1 MSRIPLFLLVLAIA
15 CSDDDAPGDTDGGAG
30 SDASI
35 DGGGGRAGASGRAGG
50 SGGRAGASGSRPD
63 AGGARPTRFVLEGS
77 ATGSPDD
84 DMDAGADR
92 RVECSISG
100 VLEMLEYEAN
110 GDFEGVFLGEI
121 FRTAHIG
128 DMAFEFK
135 PSVGGPASLRR
146 TSGDGVELRF
156 VGDQP
161 ANALQFWQQLEV
173 VTGTETGENRYGG
186 EWQCAPGLLTEP
198 NFPDIDL
205 TVAGEWMLRPQ

>member
-1 MSRIPLFLLVLAIA
+1 M
-15 CSDDDAPGDTDGGAG
+15 
-30 SDASI
+30 
-35 DGGGGRAGASGRAGG
+35 
-50 SGGRAGASGSRPD
+50 
-63 AGGARPTRFVLEGS
+63 
-77 ATGSPDD
+77 GSPDD
-84 DMDAGADR
+84 DMDAGAGR
-92 RVECSISG
+92 RVECSFSG

-135 PSVGGPASLRR
+135 PSVGGPASLRH

-161 ANALQFWQQLEV
+161 EDALQFWQQLEV
-173 VTGTETGENRYGG
+173 VTGSETGANSYGG

-205 TVAGEWMLRPQ
+205 TVTGEWTLRPQ